1 MEKLKVGD
9 KVYHERYHTYG
20 DNVTYIV
27 ETVER
32 LTNTQAILS
41 NGVRLINAPYEHNSV
56 VMYSQYGEKII
67 NGIYQQII
75 FLKNNS
81 KRKKKEYSFMVL

>member
-1 MEKLKVGD
+1 MEKLKKGD

-56 VMYSQYGEKII
+56 VMYSQYGEKNNKWHISTD
-67 NGIYQQII
+67 NLFKKQQQ
-75 FLKNNS
+75 
-81 KRKKKEYSFMVL
+81 